1 MVEEIIRSLNLT
13 KHPEGGYYREIY
25 RSNEFIPVEVLENR
39 KNAKKPYRN
48 ISTSIYYLLVSS
60 DVSLF
65 HRIKSDEIWHFY
77 QGSPL
82 LLHILDEEKQEYRN
96 ITLGKDLVFQVV
108 VPKNVW
114 FSAEIL
120 DKSSYSL
127 IGCTVSPGFEFED
140 FEIAKSQDLISKFP
154 QWENLIKKFTKE

>member
-25 RSNEFIPVEVLENR
+25 RSNEFIPIEVLENR

-48 ISTSIYYLLVSS
+48 ISTSIYYLLVNS

>member
-48 ISTSIYYLLVSS
+48 ISTSIYYLLVKS

-120 DKSSYSL
+120 DKFSYSL

>member
-1 MVEEIIRSLNLT
+1 MVEEIIRSLNLM

-39 KNAKKPYRN
+39 KNTKKPYRN
-48 ISTSIYYLLVSS
+48 ISTSIYYLLVNS

>member
-39 KNAKKPYRN
+39 KNTKKPYRN
-48 ISTSIYYLLVSS
+48 ISTSIYYLLVNS

-140 FEIAKSQDLISKFP
+140 FEIAKSQNLISKFP

>member
-25 RSNEFIPVEVLENR
+25 RSDEFIPVEVLENR

-48 ISTSIYYLLVSS
+48 ISTSIYYLLVNS

>member
-25 RSNEFIPVEVLENR
+25 RSNEFIPVEVLKNR

-48 ISTSIYYLLVSS
+48 ISTSIYYLLVNS

>member
-48 ISTSIYYLLVSS
+48 ISTSIYYLLVNS

-154 QWENLIKKFTKE
+154 QWENLIKKFTRE

>member
-48 ISTSIYYLLVSS
+48 ISTSIYYLLVNS

>member
-39 KNAKKPYRN
+39 KNAKKPHRN
-48 ISTSIYYLLVSS
+48 ISTSIYYLLVKS

-140 FEIAKSQDLISKFP
+140 FEIAKS
-154 QWENLIKKFTKE
+154 KE

>member
-39 KNAKKPYRN
+39 KNTKKPYRN
-48 ISTSIYYLLVSS
+48 ISTSIYYLLVNS

>member
-1 MVEEIIRSLNLT
+1 MVEQIIQTLNLT
-13 KHPEGGYYREIY
+13 KHPEGGYYKEIY
-25 RSNEFIPVEVLENR
+25 RSNEWIPVEVLENR

-48 ISTSIYYLLVSS
+48 VSTSIYYLLVNDDIS
-60 DVSLF
+60 VF

-82 LLHILDEEKQEYRN
+82 LLHILDEEKQEYN
-96 ITLGKDLVFQVV
+96 CITLGKDFVFQVV

-114 FSAEIL
+114 FSAEVL

-127 IGCTVSPGFEFED
+127 VGCTVSPGFEFED
-140 FEIAKSQDLISKFP
+140 FEIAKYHDLISKFP
-154 QWENLIKKFTKE
+154 QFENIIKKFTKE

>member
-39 KNAKKPYRN
+39 KNTKKPYRN
-48 ISTSIYYLLVSS
+48 ISTSIYYLLVNS

-82 LLHILDEEKQEYRN
+82 ILHILDEEKQEYRN

-140 FEIAKSQDLISKFP
+140 FEIAKSQNLISKFP

>member
-39 KNAKKPYRN
+39 KNTKKPYRN
-48 ISTSIYYLLVSS
+48 ISTSIYYLLVNS

-96 ITLGKDLVFQVV
+96 ITLGKDLIFQVV